1 MLQLIPIAPG
11 AKLSIDYIF
20 HSFSVLV
27 SYSLDNNSTF
37 PFFLLF
43 PSLSLSHFPFPFHPF
58 SLTHPLP
65 LSLSLTLSN
74 THTLS
79 PSLTLS
85 FSHSLSP
92 YPSISSWPWVKKMTL
107 QAPRA
112 PQQTDRPLRQWVS
125 WGVRLPFPPSVA
137 GCSRVKV
144 GQPMPPPWSCPTA
157 HPFPS
162 PSRSSG
168 RCWVVT

>member
-43 PSLSLSHFPFPFHPF
+43 PSLFSLSHLPFHPF

-65 LSLSLTLSN
+65 LSHSLFF
-74 THTLS
+74 
-79 PSLTLS
+79 S
-85 FSHSLSP
+85 FSLSISLF
-92 YPSISSWPWVKKMTL
+92 ISSWPWVKKMTL